1 MQEIDGQQVYQF
13 DPTKMKDAHRYC
25 KMMVEE
31 ALALAVP
38 TIIIDNTN
46 ITAKEFSE
54 YLDDA
59 KERGYKTAV
68 VGIECRDEADAEV
81 FFRRCVHGVPL
92 SAILQMK
99 KNYVVTGSD
108 LMIPPWIDDGTE
120 QASAANH
127 SAVASLEIVGA
138 AEPEPEPE
146 PASPRGKGKGGKKG
160 SPRKGGKQ
168 DFQKGGGCAGRP

>member
-46 ITAKEFSE
+46 ITPKEFSE

-59 KERGYKTAV
+59 KERGYKSAV

-108 LMIPPWIDDGTE
+108 LMIPPWIDDGTVSCCSLGSPVIQGHNVAGE
-120 QASAANH
+120 AQGGVSAAPSTSQQRQPH
-127 SAVASLEIVGA
+127 RAGKCR
-138 AEPEPEPE
+138 AEQTQRRRR
-146 PASPRGKGKGGKKG
+146 SG
-160 SPRKGGKQ
+160 SR
-168 DFQKGGGCAGRP
+168 